1 MAENRAEI
9 LAGLGVVALAAGFLI
24 YAGTGRI
31 GGGEGRYPLTASFRS
46 ADGITVGSDV
56 RLAGVKVGAISA
68 MSLNPNTYFADVI
81 LQLDSAVQLPTD
93 TAILISSEGLLGGNF
108 VELIPGGAEEV
119 LAAGDQIEDTQSSV
133 SLITLLMR
141 FVSGG
146 DEQ

>member
-24 YAGTGRI
+24 YAGMGRF
-31 GGGEGRYPLTASFRS
+31 GGGDGRYMLTASFRS

-56 RLAGVKVGAISA
+56 RLAGVKVGAITA
-68 MSLNPNTYFADVI
+68 MSLNPQTFFADVQ
-81 LQLDSAVQLPTD
+81 LQVDRAVQLPTD

-108 VELIPGGAEEV
+108 VELIPGGAEDV

-141 FVSGG
+141 FASGG
-146 DEQ
+146 DEK